1 MFISE
6 RHQLVPEAKIFVKN
20 IPTHISL
27 QQLHDKFREVSA
39 NVFVHINTDEKGKRL
54 DFGFVHYKAK
64 EDAELALKAFK
75 DLELG
80 GQELQLSRWVGKET
94 RQVSQYESRK
104 NLYLRNLPPM
114 KKKIIEK
121 SLTILLLPFG
131 EIESMLVK
139 KAPSFN
145 VNYALVSFKTAES
158 AQRALKEISDRPTYL
173 EGAKEPLSISWYQR
187 RTERANIKDHEMNAI
202 FVENLKMTS
211 KAGKVREALMRY
223 GRILTVNLCSGEAVE
238 GKGMTRCGHVVFE
251 YASSAEA
258 AFNECKLSPEFQS
271 LFIGEAEL
279 SLTHYTVLHKNP
291 KESMRKQDR
300 DLPSRRKSSFNSNHQ
315 QELAPPQESPIK
327 NMPPMPQMT
336 PCYPNMY
343 YPYYSM
349 GYYYPMATP
358 YGYPPMYDPNMYN
371 MMMDQNN
378 QNMMMSNNENTEAD
392 EKKRGSYKKGVNS
405 NKKSGPSSVGSLSTL
420 DDCHVEDSE
429 TPDLSVTENNST
441 TSDSLEIDP
450 RDWKDDKKCTPFV
463 KGKSGRATGM
473 WKAKRKYGT
482 KKPKVVELVENAE

>member
-6 RHQLVPEAKIFVKN
+6 RHQLIPEAKVFVKN

-64 EDAELALKAFK
+64 GDAELALQAFK
-75 DLELG
+75 DLEIG
-80 GQELQLSRWVGKET
+80 GQKLQLSRWVGKET
-94 RQVSQYESRK
+94 RQVSQQESRK
-104 NLYLRNLPPM
+104 NLYIRNLPLI
-114 KKKIIEK
+114 KKKIIER

-158 AQRALKEISDRPTYL
+158 AQRALKEISERPTYL

-187 RTERANIKDHEMNAI
+187 RTERENVKDFEMNAI
-202 FVENLKMTS
+202 FVENLKMSS
-211 KAGKVREALMRY
+211 KAALVREALVRY
-223 GRILTVNLCSGEAVE
+223 GPIKLVNLCSGEAVE

-251 YASSAEA
+251 FASSADA
-258 AFNECKLSPEFQS
+258 AFNESKLSPEFQS
-271 LFIGEAEL
+271 LFVGEAEL
-279 SLTHYTVLHKNP
+279 SLTHFNFSSKKP
-291 KESMRKQDR
+291 MKEMKKQDR
-300 DLPSRRKSSFNSNHQ
+300 SLPQTRKSSFNSDHQ
-315 QELAPPQESPIK
+315 QEESPIN
-327 NMPPMPQMT
+327 NMPPMPQQQPVMT
-336 PCYPNMY
+336 PYYPNMAPNMY
-343 YPYYSM
+343 YPYYPQM

-358 YGYPPMYDPNMYN
+358 FGYPPMYDPNMYN
-371 MMMDQNN
+371 MMADQNVMRN
-378 QNMMMSNNENTEAD
+378 NCQNCENPE
-392 EKKRGSYKKGVNS
+392 EKRGGSYK
-405 NKKSGPSSVGSLSTL
+405 KKSGPSSVGSLSTL

-429 TPDLSVTENNST
+429 TPELSATENNST

-450 RDWKDDKKCTPFV
+450 RDWKDDKKSTSFTTS
-463 KGKSGRATGM
+463 KSRANGM